1 MSIKKT
7 IEIEARVDKAEKD
20 LEGVAAGVQSIDK
33 NLKDVKKSS
42 SVAAKGIR
50 GIGTALKAAG
60 IGLVISLLGELKEVF
75 SSNQRVADGFST
87 VLETISVVFN
97 QVATAAFNVYDQITD
112 TTGSFDAMGKVIK
125 GLFTLAL
132 TPLKLAFYG
141 INLAVKKAQLMWE
154 ESFFGDND
162 PETVKRLKSEIA
174 ETKTNI
180 VEVGKAAAEAGK
192 SIVNNFSEAVSEA
205 GAIGTAIVEELGKI
219 DLADA
224 KATAEANVR
233 AEKASKL
240 ATARNRIILE
250 QKDREA
256 EKLRQIRDDE
266 SATIEDRI
274 KANNDLALVLK
285 EQERL
290 MLKNADAILNA
301 AQAQF
306 DKNGNDENA
315 LALLEAKAEKEG
327 ILAQI
332 TGFQSEQLTNVNGL
346 ERERLDLIDEANEK
360 IAEDIKIEDER
371 IASIQK
377 LTDFQILTTVEKLQ
391 RDRDTA
397 LAELE
402 LLNATEEEKQKVRDH
417 YAQQEVELS
426 ELTTTQKL
434 NLAADAL
441 GNIATIAGEESK
453 VGKAAAIAQAT
464 ISTYLGAQEAFSS
477 LAGIPVVGPALG
489 ALAAGA
495 AIVSGIATVKKIAST
510 KTPSGSSGGGASI
523 SAPQRATSS
532 AAAPPAFNV
541 VGASETNQLAQS
553 IGQEEKQPL
562 KAFVVSNDVTD
573 AQALDR
579 NIVENA
585 SIG

>member
-20 LEGVAAGVQSIDK
+20 LEGVAAGVQSIDSS
-33 NLKDVKKSS
+33 LKEVKQSS

-125 GLFTLAL
+125 GLLTLAF

-141 INLAVKKAQLMWE
+141 ISLGVQKAQLMWE

-162 PETVKRLKSEIA
+162 PETIKRLKASIL

-192 SIVNNFSEAVSEA
+192 NIVNNFSEAVSEV
-205 GAIGTAIVEELGKI
+205 GAIGTSIVKEVGKI

-224 KATAEANVR
+224 RATAEANVR

-250 QKDREA
+250 QKDRES

-266 SATIEDRI
+266 AATIEDRI

-332 TGFQSEQLTNVNGL
+332 TGFQSEQMTNVNSL
-346 ERERLDLIDEANEK
+346 ERERLDLIKEEEELKIEIAETEAERIAK
-360 IAEDIKIEDER
+360 IAEDKEKAHQDELRQKEEIRQATLSNLDTIIAAAGSETKIGRALFIAKQAMLIKEQ
-371 IASIQK
+371 IAK
-377 LTDFQILTTVEKLQ
+377 AKATLM
-391 RDRDTA
+391 
-397 LAELE
+397 ELG
-402 LLNATEEEKQKVRDH
+402 LIAAKG
-417 YAQQEVELS
+417 
-426 ELTTTQKL
+426 
-434 NLAADAL
+434 AADVAS
-441 GNIATIAGEESK
+441 GAGATAK
-453 VGKAAAIAQAT
+453 VGFPANIPLLIAFAAQA
-464 ISTYLGAQEAFSS
+464 
-477 LAGIPVVGPALG
+477 AGIFGSIKSAVNAAKGSASKMG
-489 ALAAGA
+489 A
-495 AIVSGIATVKKIAST
+495 
-510 KTPSGSSGGGASI
+510 SGGGGSV
-523 SAPQRATSS
+523 SAPRLSVS
-532 AAAPPAFNV
+532 ASAPAAFNV

>member
-20 LEGVAAGVQSIDK
+20 LKGVAAGVQSIDK

-60 IGLVISLLGELKEVF
+60 IGLIISLLGELKEVF

-112 TTGSFDAMGKVIK
+112 TTGSFDAMGKVIG
-125 GLFTLAL
+125 GLVTLAF
-132 TPLKLAFYG
+132 TPLKLAFFG
-141 INLAVKKAQLMWE
+141 ITLAVKKAQLIWE
-154 ESFFGDND
+154 QSFFGDDD
-162 PETVKRLKSEIA
+162 PATIRRLKQEIL
-174 ETKTNI
+174 ETKENI
-180 VEVGKAAAEAGK
+180 VEVAKASVEAGK
-192 SIVNNFSEAVSEA
+192 AIYNNFSEAVSEVA
-205 GAIGTAIVEELGKI
+205 EVGTTIVKEIKKI

-224 KATAEANVR
+224 RATAAANVR

-250 QKDREA
+250 QKDRES

-266 SATIEDRI
+266 AATIEDRI

-332 TGFQSEQLTNVNGL
+332 TGFQSEQMTNVNSL
-346 ERERLDLIDEANEK
+346 ERERLDLIKEEEELKIEIAETEAERIAK
-360 IAEDIKIEDER
+360 IAEDKEKAHQDELRQKEEIRQATLSNLDTIIAAAGSETKIGRALFIAKQAMLIKEQ
-371 IASIQK
+371 IAK
-377 LTDFQILTTVEKLQ
+377 AKATLM
-391 RDRDTA
+391 
-397 LAELE
+397 ELG
-402 LLNATEEEKQKVRDH
+402 LIAAKG
-417 YAQQEVELS
+417 
-426 ELTTTQKL
+426 
-434 NLAADAL
+434 AADVAS
-441 GNIATIAGEESK
+441 GAGATAK
-453 VGKAAAIAQAT
+453 VGFPANIPLLIAFAAQA
-464 ISTYLGAQEAFSS
+464 
-477 LAGIPVVGPALG
+477 AGIFGSIKSAVNAAKGSASKMG
-489 ALAAGA
+489 A
-495 AIVSGIATVKKIAST
+495 
-510 KTPSGSSGGGASI
+510 SGGGGSV
-523 SAPQRATSS
+523 SAPRLSVS
-532 AAAPPAFNV
+532 ASAPAAFNV

>member
-20 LEGVAAGVQSIDK
+20 LEGVAAGVQSIDSS
-33 NLKDVKKSS
+33 LKEVKQSS

-125 GLFTLAL
+125 GLLTLAF
-132 TPLKLAFYG
+132 TPLKLAFFG
-141 INLAVKKAQLMWE
+141 ITLGVQKAQLMWE

-162 PETVKRLKSEIA
+162 PETIKRLKASIL

-192 SIVNNFSEAVSEA
+192 NIVNNFSEAVSEV
-205 GAIGTAIVEELGKI
+205 GAIGTSIVKEVGKI

-224 KATAEANVR
+224 RATAEANVR

-250 QKDREA
+250 QKDRES

-266 SATIEDRI
+266 AATIEDRI

-306 DKNGNDENA
+306 DK
-315 LALLEAKAEKEG
+315 K
-327 ILAQI
+327 
-332 TGFQSEQLTNVNGL
+332 
-346 ERERLDLIDEANEK
+346 R
-360 IAEDIKIEDER
+360 
-371 IASIQK
+371 
-377 LTDFQILTTVEKLQ
+377 
-391 RDRDTA
+391 
-397 LAELE
+397 
-402 LLNATEEEKQKVRDH
+402 
-417 YAQQEVELS
+417 
-426 ELTTTQKL
+426 
-434 NLAADAL
+434 
-441 GNIATIAGEESK
+441 
-453 VGKAAAIAQAT
+453 
-464 ISTYLGAQEAFSS
+464 
-477 LAGIPVVGPALG
+477 
-489 ALAAGA
+489 
-495 AIVSGIATVKKIAST
+495 
-510 KTPSGSSGGGASI
+510 
-523 SAPQRATSS
+523 
-532 AAAPPAFNV
+532 
-541 VGASETNQLAQS
+541 
-553 IGQEEKQPL
+553 
-562 KAFVVSNDVTD
+562 
-573 AQALDR
+573 
-579 NIVENA
+579 
-585 SIG
+585 

>member
-20 LEGVAAGVQSIDK
+20 LEGVAAGVQSIDSS
-33 NLKDVKKSS
+33 LKEVKQSS

-125 GLFTLAL
+125 GLLTLAF
-132 TPLKLAFYG
+132 TPLKLAFFG
-141 INLAVKKAQLMWE
+141 ITLGVQKAQLMWE

-162 PETVKRLKSEIA
+162 PETIKRLKASIL

-192 SIVNNFSEAVSEA
+192 NIVNNFSEAVSEV
-205 GAIGTAIVEELGKI
+205 GAIGTSIVKEVGKI

-224 KATAEANVR
+224 RATAEANVR

-250 QKDREA
+250 QKDRES

-266 SATIEDRI
+266 AATIEDRI

-332 TGFQSEQLTNVNGL
+332 TGFQSEQMTNVNSL
-346 ERERLDLIDEANEK
+346 ERERLDLIKEEEELKIEIAETEAERIAK
-360 IAEDIKIEDER
+360 IAEDKEKAHQDELRQKEEIRQATLSNLDTIIAAAGSETKIGRALFIAKQAMLIKEQ
-371 IASIQK
+371 IAK
-377 LTDFQILTTVEKLQ
+377 AK
-391 RDRDTA
+391 
-397 LAELE
+397 
-402 LLNATEEEKQKVRDH
+402 ATL
-417 YAQQEVELS
+417 VELG
-426 ELTTTQKL
+426 LIAAKG
-434 NLAADAL
+434 AADVAS
-441 GNIATIAGEESK
+441 GAGATAK
-453 VGKAAAIAQAT
+453 VGFPQNIPLLIAFAAQA
-464 ISTYLGAQEAFSS
+464 
-477 LAGIPVVGPALG
+477 AGIFGSIKSAVNAAKGSASKMG
-489 ALAAGA
+489 A
-495 AIVSGIATVKKIAST
+495 
-510 KTPSGSSGGGASI
+510 SGGGGSV
-523 SAPQRATSS
+523 SAPRLSVS
-532 AAAPPAFNV
+532 ASAPACV
-541 VGASETNQLAQS
+541 
-553 IGQEEKQPL
+553 
-562 KAFVVSNDVTD
+562 
-573 AQALDR
+573 
-579 NIVENA
+579 
-585 SIG
+585 

>member
-1 MSIKKT
+1 MSVKKT

-20 LEGVAAGVQSIDK
+20 LEGVAKSVQKIDE
-33 NLKDVKKSS
+33 NLEDVKDSS
-42 SVAAKGIR
+42 AVAAKGIK
-50 GIGTALKAAG
+50 GIGNAIKAAG
-60 IGLVISLLGELKEVF
+60 IGLAIAAFGKFMEVL
-75 SSNQRVADGFST
+75 NQNQKVAD
-87 VLETISVVFN
+87 
-97 QVATAAFNVYDQITD
+97 AFN
-112 TTGSFDAMGKVIK
+112 TTFEVLSLGFNDFFNFIDRNAGNIIDYFKGIFSDPKQAVIDLGQAIK
-125 GLFTLAL
+125 DNIIERFNSTLD
-132 TPLKLAFYG
+132 
-141 INLAVKKAQLMWE
+141 M
-154 ESFFGDND
+154 
-162 PETVKRLKSEIA
+162 
-174 ETKTNI
+174 
-180 VEVGKAAAEAGK
+180 
-192 SIVNNFSEAVSEA
+192 
-205 GAIGTAIVEELGKI
+205 LGY
-219 DLADA
+219 LADA
-224 KATAEANVR
+224 FKKVFARDFAGAMESAKMAGKEYVDVLTGVDGSVDKISNTVSKAASGIADYAKNTYEAAKSNTELTKSAEVAAVMQQGLIEKYDR
-233 AEKASKL
+233 QAEL
-240 ATARNRIILE
+240 
-250 QKDREA
+250 Q
-256 EKLRQIRDDE
+256 RQIRDDE
-266 SATIEDRI
+266 SKSIEERVA
-274 KANNDLALVLK
+274 ANNKLGEILD
-285 EQERL
+285 EQEES
-290 MLKNADAILNA
+290 MLNLADIQLAA
-301 AQAQF
+301 AQAQY
-306 DKNGNDENA
+306 DKNQNQENYI
-315 LALLEAKAEKEG
+315 ALLEAQNEKEAVQAQ
-327 ILAQI
+327 LA
-332 TGFQSEQLTNVNGL
+332 GFRSEQLTNINSL
-346 ERERLDLIDEANEK
+346 ERDRLSLIDEAKEK
-360 IAEDIKIEDER
+360 IAEDIEIEDER
-371 IASIQK
+371 IAAIQK
-377 LTDFQILTTVEKLQ
+377 LIDFQILTAVEKLQ

-397 LAELE
+397 IAELE

-523 SAPQRATSS
+523 SAPQRTTTSAS
-532 AAAPPAFNV
+532 APPAFNV

-553 IGQEEKQPL
+553 IGQDEKQPL

>member
-20 LEGVAAGVQSIDK
+20 LEGVAAGVQSIDSS
-33 NLKDVKKSS
+33 LKEVKQSS

-125 GLFTLAL
+125 GLLTLAF
-132 TPLKLAFYG
+132 TPLKLAFFG
-141 INLAVKKAQLMWE
+141 ITLGVQKAQLMWE

-162 PETVKRLKSEIA
+162 PETIKRLKASIL

-192 SIVNNFSEAVSEA
+192 NIVNNFSEAVSEV
-205 GAIGTAIVEELGKI
+205 GAIGTSIVKEVGKI

-224 KATAEANVR
+224 RATAEANVR

-250 QKDREA
+250 QKDRES

-266 SATIEDRI
+266 AATIEDRI

-332 TGFQSEQLTNVNGL
+332 TGFQSEQMTNVNSL
-346 ERERLDLIDEANEK
+346 ERERLDLIKEEEELKIEIAETEAERIAK
-360 IAEDIKIEDER
+360 IAEDKEKAHQDELRQKEEIRQATLSNLDTIIAAAGSETKIGRALFIAKQAMLIKEQ
-371 IASIQK
+371 IAK
-377 LTDFQILTTVEKLQ
+377 AKATLM
-391 RDRDTA
+391 
-397 LAELE
+397 ELG
-402 LLNATEEEKQKVRDH
+402 LIAAKG
-417 YAQQEVELS
+417 
-426 ELTTTQKL
+426 
-434 NLAADAL
+434 AADVAS
-441 GNIATIAGEESK
+441 GAGATAK
-453 VGKAAAIAQAT
+453 VGFPANIPLLIAFAAQA
-464 ISTYLGAQEAFSS
+464 
-477 LAGIPVVGPALG
+477 AGIFGSIKSAVNAAKGSASKMG
-489 ALAAGA
+489 A
-495 AIVSGIATVKKIAST
+495 
-510 KTPSGSSGGGASI
+510 SGGGGSV
-523 SAPQRATSS
+523 SAPRLSVS
-532 AAAPPAFNV
+532 ASAPAAFNV